1 MNKLTWRLD
10 KEAAI
15 EFAREYDFSGG
26 QIDNIVRKIAMN
38 EVITGERPEISDI
51 HDMCKCEKID
61 NQDGSRPM
69 GFCL

>member
-1 MNKLTWRLD
+1 MNKLSWLD
-10 KEAAI
+10 EKTAS
-15 EFAREYDFSGG
+15 EFARGYDFSGG

-38 EVITGERPEISDI
+38 EVITGERPTVSDI

-61 NQDGSRPM
+61 NPSGSRM